1 MVKFTFFDE
10 MIASLYNIIVK
21 FAELFKEMNII
32 TRYITL
38 FAMVLAFIG
47 MSPNAVHAKAAK
59 ADTSKPFTLV
69 IDPGH
74 GGKDY
79 GCIGNITNEK
89 TIVLDVAKRFGELVN
104 KRLPGVK
111 VVYTRKDDNFISLQG
126 RADVANNANG
136 DLFISIHVNSVDK
149 SNKGRTTIQG
159 AQVYTLGLHK
169 NDNNL
174 SVAMRE
180 NAVIELENDYSTK
193 YQGFDPNS
201 SESYIIFELNQN
213 RHVAHSIELANDIQH
228 ELVTTAGRAN
238 KDVRQAGF
246 WVLWATSM
254 PSVLVEL
261 DFICNPTSE
270 QFMQSSDGKDKC
282 AESLYNAFKKYYER
296 HSVGENGKSK
306 CDTSIATTTT
316 SSKKAEQKAEAKAE
330 PKSEPTTGATTYH
343 IQFLT
348 SSTKLKD
355 SDSRLKKVN
364 DTNFYQENGLYK
376 YYSGTYSSFNEAKS
390 ALTEIRKSYPEAF
403 IFRMRDGKRL
413 YK

>member
-1 MVKFTFFDE
+1 
-10 MIASLYNIIVK
+10 
-21 FAELFKEMNII
+21 
-32 TRYITL
+32 
-38 FAMVLAFIG
+38 MVLTLMG
-47 MSPNAVHAKAAK
+47 MSAFAAYAKTTKSAAK
-59 ADTSKPFTLV
+59 QFTLV
-69 IDPGH
+69 IDAGH

-104 KRLPGVK
+104 KKLPNVK

-136 DLFISIHVNSVDK
+136 DLFISIHINSVDK
-149 SNKGRTTIQG
+149 SSKNRTTVQG

-169 NDNNL
+169 SDSNL

-180 NAVIELENDYSTK
+180 NSVIELENDYSTK

-228 ELVTTAGRAN
+228 ELITTAGRAN

-270 QFMQSSDGKDKC
+270 QFLQSSAGKDKC
-282 AESLYNAFKKYYER
+282 AEALYNAFAKYYER
-296 HSVGENGKSK
+296 HSVGESGKSK
-306 CDTSIATTTT
+306 CDTSTTTTTTT
-316 SSKKAEQKAEAKAE
+316 SKKSEPKAEAKAE
-330 PKSEPTTGATTYH
+330 PKSEPKTEAKSEPATGEITYH

-348 SSTKLKD
+348 SGSKLKD

-364 DTNFYQENGLYK
+364 DVNFYQESGLYK
-376 YYSGTYSSFNEAKS
+376 YYSGSFSSFNEAKAS
-390 ALTEIRKSYPEAF
+390 LAEIKKSYPEAF